1 MENEDFY
8 LLESLYPESGFDP
21 RLSKLI
27 EDAKRPV
34 GPDID
39 VSRFKHIVTA
49 LYLKSKHKINNKAF
63 DELRQLAQNLFYES
77 SQPKRKEKG
86 DSQTYMLVMYNASM
100 INLQVFA

>member
-1 MENEDFY
+1 MLFRSPEDDHPRTEHEDGMENEDFD

-21 RLSKLI
+21 RLYKLI

-49 LYLKSKHKINNKAF
+49 LYLW
-63 DELRQLAQNLFYES
+63 
-77 SQPKRKEKG
+77 
-86 DSQTYMLVMYNASM
+86 
-100 INLQVFA
+100 